1 MWSGVQNNIADAGA
15 NPIAAAS
22 SGADAV
28 LGPSFDY
35 LGAIQSP
42 ANKGVSS
49 DGNLGQVFTN
59 TKAIGGYVGNLL
71 IGPKLGNQLFSDT
84 GGTCKTPDGR
94 IVPRWTWINNKLGFD
109 DAAGVLGTSFQN
121 AVGGSGVDGIV
132 PGMGGDIA
140 AMNPFKIM
148 NALVLDGSP
157 PCQLFTC
164 PVTLPN
170 GTPKGTETHYLTPS
184 LELSMKGCVE
194 APPEAPPPPE
204 QEQETAVPPPG
215 EKFTPYFM
223 GGDAYGP
230 NVLTYNDPTP
240 AILLCAAVALF
251 VGYVVLVKKRR

>member
-22 SGADAV
+22 SGADAL

-49 DGNLGQVFTN
+49 EGTLGQVFTN

-71 IGPKLGNQLFSDT
+71 IGPKLGNQMFSDT

-164 PVTLPN
+164 PVTLPD

-194 APPEAPPPPE
+194 APPEAPPPE
-204 QEQETAVPPPG
+204 APPPAG

-223 GGDAYGP
+223 GAYGP
-230 NVLTYNDPTP
+230 NILTYNDPTP
-240 AILLCAAVALF
+240 TIVLGVAVALF

>member
-1 MWSGVQNNIADAGA
+1 MWSSVQNNIAAAGD
-15 NPIAAAS
+15 NPIGAAS
-22 SGADAV
+22 EGVDAV

-42 ANKGVSS
+42 ADRGVSS
-49 DGNLGQVFTN
+49 EGTLGQVFTN

-71 IGPKLGNQLFSDT
+71 IGPKLGNQMFSDT

-109 DAAGVLGTSFQN
+109 DAAGVLGPSFQK

-164 PVTLPN
+164 PVTLPD
-170 GTPKGTETHYLTPS
+170 GTDKGTETHYLTPS
-184 LELSMKGCVE
+184 LELSMKGCVAAPAEEQAGAPPE
-194 APPEAPPPPE
+194 APPEAPP
-204 QEQETAVPPPG
+204 TG

-223 GGDAYGP
+223 GGDSYGP
-230 NVLTYNDPTP
+230 NILTYNDPTP
-240 AILLCAAVALF
+240 TILLCAAVALF